1 MPDAQAAIQRL
12 YEETSVRDELID
24 EEAELLLRWA
34 EEQVIRLATE
44 RPDPAVF
51 EEAYSDLVRLLTRMS
66 RFAAGR
72 SGMSLDDVQTAMS
85 RIEASASAVGLQPGG
100 FVAQTAPDDILGTLQ
115 ALMAYVAP
123 AADEPPMSE
132 PPGDE
137 PPSTSE
143 PPVSET
149 PADAESP
156 PASASPAYTPPPDPL
171 FFFPITPQDPFD
183 DQENDEQQ

>member
-34 EEQVIRLATE
+34 EEQVIRLAAQ

-51 EEAYSDLVRLLTRMS
+51 EESYGELVRLLTRMS
-66 RFAAGR
+66 RFAAGQ
-72 SGMSLDDVQTAMS
+72 SGMSPDEAQTAMS
-85 RIEASASAVGLQPGG
+85 RIEVSASAVGLHPGG
-100 FVAQTAPDDILGTLQ
+100 LMAQTAPDDILGTLQ

-123 AADEPPMSE
+123 VADELPDDVAPAASETPDDDEPP
-132 PPGDE
+132 
-137 PPSTSE
+137 
-143 PPVSET
+143 
-149 PADAESP
+149 
-156 PASASPAYTPPPDPL
+156 PASESPAYVPPPDPL

-183 DQENDEQQ
+183 DQEDDEQQ